1 MDLCNWRPFFLMGGS
16 LCFMNALITPL
27 VIQLNYN
34 SLPDG
39 LFINFYDVIE
49 LGLANVMS
57 ISIISLIIYLILQQ
71 PLEKACSRLANR
83 YFS

>member
-1 MDLCNWRPFFLMGGS
+1 MMGGS

-39 LFINFYDVIE
+39 LFINFYVVIE
-49 LGLANVMS
+49 LGLANAML
-57 ISIISLIIYLILQQ
+57 ITIISLLIYLVLQH
-71 PLEKACSRLANR
+71 PIEKACNRLVNR
-83 YFS
+83 YMS